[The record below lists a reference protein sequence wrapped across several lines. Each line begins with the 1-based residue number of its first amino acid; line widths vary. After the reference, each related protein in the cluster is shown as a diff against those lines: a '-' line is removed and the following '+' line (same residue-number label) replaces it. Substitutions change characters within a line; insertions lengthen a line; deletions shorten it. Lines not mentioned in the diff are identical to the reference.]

1 MTTYI
6 CRLNIISLLN
16 SLFVLFHHLRNLVI
30 IMDFQQ
36 SGIVLDKINSLYKSI
51 QAGGGQIAPIERDL
65 MLSYIRQL
73 YDTALNPATGYTTPA
88 PVVPTAPKPEEPPVV
103 VAPQRKPAPPKI
115 IEISDTLKDL
125 ASTPAPPLVKQ
136 APPPPPPPKVE
147 ERAPQPEPQA
157 PRHSEPYKGKV
168 SSKVEALFSME
179 QARELSEK
187 LGERP
192 VNDLTKAMAI
202 NDRLLYQNDLF
213 GKDAD
218 AMNETLKVLNK
229 YESFDQA
236 RSLLLSVAEQYH
248 WADEGIVDVA
258 KGFIKLIRRRYH

>member
-1 MTTYI
+1 
-6 CRLNIISLLN
+6 
-16 SLFVLFHHLRNLVI
+16 
-30 IMDFQQ
+30 MDFYQ

-51 QAGGGQIAPIERDL
+51 QAGGGNIAPIERDL

-73 YDTALNPATGYTTPA
+73 YDAVLNPATTGQAMSAAPPPA
-88 PVVPTAPKPEEPPVV
+88 QKPEEPPVA

-115 IEISDTLKDL
+115 IEIPDTLREM
-125 ASTPAPPLVKQ
+125 
-136 APPPPPPPKVE
+136 APPPTPQVAKPTPPPAPVVQ
-147 ERAPQPEPQA
+147 ERAPQPEPPKQPAPPKQPEPVPQA
-157 PRHSEPYKGKV
+157 VAYTEAHKGNI
-168 SSKVEALFSME
+168 SAKVEALFSME
-179 QARELSEK
+179 QARELSQK

-192 VNDLTKAMAI
+192 ITDLTKAMAI

-218 AMNETLKVLNK
+218 AMNEILKVLNK

-248 WADEGIVDVA
+248 WADEGTVDVA

>member
-1 MTTYI
+1 
-6 CRLNIISLLN
+6 LNIISLFN
-16 SLFVLFHHLRNLVI
+16 SFFVLFHHLRNLVI

-73 YDTALNPATGYTTPA
+73 YDTVLNPATGYTA
-88 PVVPTAPKPEEPPVV
+88 PVVPPAPKPEEPPVV

-115 IEISDTLKDL
+115 IEIPDTLRDL
-125 ASTPAPPLVKQ
+125 ASTPAPTPVKQ
-136 APPPPPPPKVE
+136 TPPPPPPPKVE
-147 ERAPQPEPQA
+147 ERAPQPEPPKQPEPA
-157 PRHSEPYKGKV
+157 PRHSEPEPYKGKV
-168 SSKVEALFSME
+168 SAKVEALFSME

-192 VNDLTKAMAI
+192 VTDLTKAMAI

-218 AMNETLKVLNK
+218 TMNEILKVLNK

>member
-1 MTTYI
+1 
-6 CRLNIISLLN
+6 
-16 SLFVLFHHLRNLVI
+16 
-30 IMDFQQ
+30 MDFQQ
-36 SGIVLDKINSLYKSI
+36 SGIVLDKINSLYKSL

-73 YDTALNPATGYTTPA
+73 YDAVLNPATGAVTPA
-88 PVVPTAPKPEEPPVV
+88 PPVPPAPKPEEVPVV
-103 VAPQRKPAPPKI
+103 IAPQRKPAPPKI
-115 IEISDTLKDL
+115 IEIPDTLKDL
-125 ASTPAPPLVKQ
+125 ASTQAPPPEKQ
-136 APPPPPPPKVE
+136 ASPPPPPPPKVE
-147 ERAPQPEPQA
+147 ERAPQPEPPRAPEPEPQA
-157 PRHSEPYKGKV
+157 PKHTEQPDKGKI
-168 SSKVEALFSME
+168 SAKVEALFSTE
-179 QARELSEK
+179 QARELSDK

-192 VNDLTKAMAI
+192 VTDLTKAMAI

-229 YESFDQA
+229 YETFDQA

-248 WADEGIVDVA
+248 WADEGTIDVA

>member
-1 MTTYI
+1 
-6 CRLNIISLLN
+6 
-16 SLFVLFHHLRNLVI
+16 
-30 IMDFQQ
+30 MDFQQ

-73 YDTALNPATGYTTPA
+73 YDTVLNPATGYVTPA
-88 PVVPTAPKPEEPPVV
+88 PIVPPAPKPEEPPVV

-115 IEISDTLKDL
+115 IEIPDTLKDL
-125 ASTPAPPLVKQ
+125 APTPAPTPVKQ

-147 ERAPQPEPQA
+147 ERAPQPEPPKQPEPQRQPEPAPQA
-157 PRHSEPYKGKV
+157 PRHSEPESYKGKV
-168 SSKVEALFSME
+168 SAKVEALFSME

-192 VNDLTKAMAI
+192 VTDLTKAMAI

-248 WADEGIVDVA
+248 WADEGTIDVA